1 MEFARQ
7 EYFWLIWVIPF
18 VALFWGL
25 GVWHQ
30 WRMRDRFG
38 NLANLEQISRI
49 SWSGR
54 GPLRGFLF
62 VTSLLLM
69 VLALAY
75 PRTIVRELRPVP
87 TPTDLVFLLDISPS
101 MFARDNDPNRLERA
115 QEIIQKFI
123 LLKQPQDRYALVTF
137 NYTSVVL
144 SYLTSDPQTILV
156 YFDYLNQTEEPDAGS
171 NMGSA
176 MTSALRLIDTDIQMN
191 PELSEERRRVFVL
204 LSDGDDNIGEWAAP
218 LREVQQRE
226 IKVYTFGLGSAS
238 GAYVPLQMSRGQ
250 VVKYLTREGGA
261 RIVSQA
267 QAQTMREIADRTG
280 ASFFRGEDE
289 RQVDRALDD
298 ILVQGRPIAGYQANP
313 VRRDLYEHFLKAAFV
328 SLIGGVFGVIY
339 AVGTGLGFVVLYF
352 LL

>member
-18 VALFWGL
+18 VALFWLL

-30 WRMRDRFG
+30 WRMRERFG
-38 NLANLEQISRI
+38 NLANMVQISRI

-54 GPLRGFLF
+54 GMLRGFLF
-62 VTSLLLM
+62 VASLLLM

-75 PRTIVRELRPVP
+75 PRTVTRELKPVP
-87 TPTDLVFLLDISPS
+87 TPTDLIFLLDISPS
-101 MFARDNDPNRLERA
+101 MFARDNDPTRLARA
-115 QEIIQKFI
+115 QQIIQRFI

-144 SYLTSDPQTILV
+144 SYLTADPQVMLV
-156 YFDYLNQTEEPDAGS
+156 YFDYLNQTEEPEAGS

-176 MTSALRLIDTDIQMN
+176 MTSALRLIDNDIQMN
-191 PELSEERRRVFVL
+191 PELSEKRRRVIIL

-218 LREVQQRE
+218 LREVQRRE
-226 IKVYTFGLGSAS
+226 IKIYSFGLGSAS
-238 GAYVPLQMSRGQ
+238 GAYVPLQMSRGGQ

-280 ASFFRGEDE
+280 AAFYRGEDQ
-289 RQVDRALDD
+289 RQVDRAVDE

-313 VRRDLYEHFLKAAFV
+313 VRQDLYE
-328 SLIGGVFGVIY
+328 
-339 AVGTGLGFVVLYF
+339 YF
-352 LL
+352 LLAAFASLILGIFL

>member
-7 EYFWLIWVIPF
+7 EYFWLLWVIPF

-30 WRMRDRFG
+30 RRMRQRFG
-38 NLANLEQISRI
+38 NLANLEKVSRI

-54 GPLRGFLF
+54 GWLRGFLF
-62 VTSLLLM
+62 LVSLFLM
-69 VLALAY
+69 VLGLAY
-75 PRTIVRELRPVP
+75 PRTVTRELRPVP

-101 MFARDNDPNRLERA
+101 MFARDNDPTRLGRA
-115 QEIIQKFI
+115 QQIIQKFI
-123 LLKQPQDRYALVTF
+123 LLKQPQDRYALITF

-144 SYLTSDPQTILV
+144 SYLTADPQITLV
-156 YFDYLNQTEEPDAGS
+156 YFDYLNQTEEPEAGS

-176 MTSALRLIDTDIQMN
+176 MTSALRLVATDAQMN
-191 PELSEERRRVFVL
+191 PEMSPNRRRVFVL

-218 LREVQQRE
+218 LRQVQQAE

-238 GAYVPLQMSRGQ
+238 GAYVPLVLSRGQ

-261 RIVSQA
+261 RIVSRA
-267 QAQTMREIADRTG
+267 EAKTLREIAERTG
-280 ASFFRGEDE
+280 GSFYRGEDE
-289 RQVDRALDD
+289 RQLDRALDE

-313 VRRDLYEHFLKAAFV
+313 VRQDLYE
-328 SLIGGVFGVIY
+328 
-339 AVGTGLGFVVLYF
+339 YF
-352 LL
+352 LLAAFASLILGIFL

>member
-1 MEFARQ
+1 MEFTRQ

-18 VALFWGL
+18 LVLLWGL

-30 WRMRDRFG
+30 WRMRGRFG

-54 GPLRGFLF
+54 GLVRGLLF
-62 VTSLLLM
+62 SGSLLLM

-87 TPTDLVFLLDISPS
+87 TPTDLVFMLDISPS
-101 MFARDNDPNRLERA
+101 MFARDNDPTRLGRA
-115 QEIIQKFI
+115 QQIIQKFI
-123 LLKQPQDRYALVTF
+123 LLKQPQDRYALLTF

-156 YFDYLNQTEEPDAGS
+156 YFDYLNQTEEPEAGS

-176 MTSALRLIDTDIQMN
+176 MTSAMRLIDTDTQMN
-191 PELSEERRRVFVL
+191 PELSEKRRRVFVL
-204 LSDGDDNIGEWAAP
+204 ISDGDDNIGEWAAP
-218 LREVQQRE
+218 LREVQRRE

-238 GAYVPLQMSRGQ
+238 GAYVPLQLSRGQ

-280 ASFFRGEDE
+280 AIFYRGEDE

-298 ILVQGRPIAGYQANP
+298 ILVQGRPVAGYQANP
-313 VRRDLYEHFLKAAFV
+313 VRQDLYEYFLMAAFAC
-328 SLIGGVFGVIY
+328 LI
-339 AVGTGLGFVVLYF
+339 LGIF
-352 LL
+352 L